1 MRTTE
6 REIRELERRMARRRH
21 EIADSARL
29 AKQRAVRRLASPAGL
44 ALAAGLGFLA
54 SAAVLRK
61 RSRPPDRR
69 KAAKPG
75 KLAGTLSLLM
85 PVVVGLIRAQF
96 GSPAAMAQY
105 VLARVRRPASPASD
119 ARGVAPP
126 AARAAPVPAR
136 TVHPAR

>member
-1 MRTTE
+1 MSKIE
-6 REIRELERRMARRRH
+6 REIHDLEQRMARRRH
-21 EIADSARL
+21 EVADSARL

-44 ALAAGLGFLA
+44 AVAAGLGFLV

-61 RSRPPDRR
+61 RARPPDRR

-75 KLAGTLSLLM
+75 KVAGMVSLLM

-105 VLARVRRPASPASD
+105 VLSLRKRASPAGD
-119 ARGVAPP
+119 AHP
-126 AARAAPVPAR
+126 AAAPAAARTALAPR